1 MVDSLAIKMQN
12 LAISPINYNSN
23 ETNYNQIKAT
33 FSNLKY
39 RLLDLYINDK
49 KIAFDSSHSQIVNN
63 YQSNSIN

>member
-1 MVDSLAIKMQN
+1 MVDSLAMKMQS

-23 ETNYNQIKAT
+23 ETNYAQIKVN

-39 RLLDLYINDK
+39 RLLDLYINDQR
-49 KIAFDSSHSQIVNN
+49 IVLDSSHSQTVNN